1 MERKFFVGG
10 NWKMNG
16 SKASIDGILKT
27 LAEADLNSSTGWYH
41 HAAFSPRKRFNIN
54 SLLRSPFLL
63 LARVIYS
70 RY

>member
-27 LAEADLNSSTGWYH
+27 LAEGELNSSTGWYH
-41 HAAFSPRKRFNIN
+41 QRRFD
-54 SLLRSPFLL
+54 FLTMTVHGVFAKKAL
-63 LARVIYS
+63 
-70 RY
+70 

>member
-1 MERKFFVGG
+1 
-10 NWKMNG
+10 MNG

-41 HAAFSPRKRFNIN
+41 HTAFSPRKRFNTN